1 MMRIWAGPI
10 VVALLSVLGLVAG
23 LVSEGLGDWL
33 SWAAL
38 GVPVVIGC
46 HGLVRGRASK
56 PTQGSAAARIGK
68 QQARS

>member
-1 MMRIWAGPI
+1 MMRIWAWPI
-10 VVALLSVLGLVAG
+10 IVALLSVLGLVAG

-33 SWAAL
+33 SWASL

-56 PTQGSAAARIGK
+56 PERGAAAGIAK